1 MSGSFFEKVLFLSPK
16 KGGSL
21 SRDFMSF
28 GFKILKSKC
37 LEGGSSQWTDV
48 AQRAGGMEGILMSDG
63 DCLEDIGEMSGRKFI
78 QVFEWK
84 TKELQQ

>member
-1 MSGSFFEKVLFLSPK
+1 
-16 KGGSL
+16 
-21 SRDFMSF
+21 
-28 GFKILKSKC
+28 
-37 LEGGSSQWTDV
+37 
-48 AQRAGGMEGILMSDG
+48 MSDG